1 MSRQRTARDTDI
13 NIMGTGMNPYIVDM
27 PTEMFLRNIF
37 KMRNAKTSDEHDK
50 KMNASQ
56 AALEAATNR
65 ARADVNNAMVRAN
78 VDLSRDQQELEK
90 SQAKFDKS
98 NKKHADLEQKNA
110 AYSALLQHDQVAN
123 LANRQD
129 DGDQE

>member
-13 NIMGTGMNPYIVDM
+13 NIMGTGRNPYIVDV
-27 PTEMFLRNIF
+27 PTKNFFTNIF
-37 KMRNAKTSDEHDK
+37 KKKDAKTSDEHDK
-50 KMNASQ
+50 KMIMSQ

-65 ARADVNNAMVRAN
+65 ARVDVNNAMVKAN
-78 VDLSRDQQELEK
+78 VDLTRDEEELAK

-123 LANRQD
+123 LANGQD